1 MQKVIYRYA
10 FPAKVPVEE
19 VEASIVLS
27 VFAVESLHGETETR
41 LREAHYFDAK
51 LRKCVVDATTS
62 VGRDFNKIFL
72 GFLMREFGADG
83 FEVEQLENDE
93 ARECVAA

>member
-1 MQKVIYRYA
+1 MQKEIYRYT
-10 FPAKVPVEE
+10 FPPHVPHEE
-19 VEASIVLS
+19 VEASIVLAI
-27 VFAVESLHGETETR
+27 FATESLHGETQTR
-41 LREAHYFDAK
+41 LQVSHYYDLK
-51 LRKCVVDATTS
+51 LRKCVVDASTPA
-62 VGRDFNKIFL
+62 GRDFNKIFL

>member
-1 MQKVIYRYA
+1 MQKVIYRYV
-10 FPAKVPVEE
+10 FPAEVPVEE
-19 VEASIVLS
+19 IEASIVLS
-27 VFAVESLHGETETR
+27 IFAVESLHGETQTR
-41 LREAHYFDAK
+41 LQVSHYYDTK
-51 LRKCVVDATTS
+51 LRKCVIDATTPA
-62 VGRDFNKIFL
+62 GRDFNKILL